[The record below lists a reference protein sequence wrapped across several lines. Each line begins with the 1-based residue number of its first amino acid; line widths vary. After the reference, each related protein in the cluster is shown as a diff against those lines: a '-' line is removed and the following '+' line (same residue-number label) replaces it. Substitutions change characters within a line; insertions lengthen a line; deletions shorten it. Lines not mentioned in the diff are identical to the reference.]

1 MKKNNFNF
9 KAMEKVQNIIAS
21 KKYIEKLSYE
31 SLCKR
36 FTKNNEK
43 PSKREY
49 VLFDIDTSEAFTGMY
64 KEPIYKY
71 FITTSQ
77 QKVWES
83 WAGGYSL
90 FATCVCDGQTERFE
104 RIFYKS
110 NVNAAYVISEEV
122 YDSISKLV
130 NLRY

>member
-9 KAMEKVQNIIAS
+9 KAMEKAQDIIAS

-31 SLCKR
+31 NLWQR
-36 FTKNNEK
+36 FLKNNEGERRK
-43 PSKREY
+43 EY
-49 VLFDIDTSEAFTGMY
+49 VLLDVDTNKAFTGMY

-71 FITTSQ
+71 FITSSQ

-90 FATCVCDGQTERFE
+90 FATCICDGQTERFE
-104 RIFYKS
+104 RIFNYG
-110 NVNAAYVISEEV
+110 NVKAAYVISKEV
-122 YDSISKLV
+122 LGSIDKLV
-130 NLRY
+130 ELK